1 MLSAPTTY
9 DPELEHEAH
18 EDFVAEQ
25 RDKAIDTYL
34 DRIASMSAR
43 DWTRMLTH
51 AETPPDPWADKDEF
65 CEQIG
70 VLAKEAF
77 EKGLGM

>member
-9 DPELEHEAH
+9 DPELEREAY

-34 DRIASMSAR
+34 DRLASMSAR

-51 AETPPDPWADKDEF
+51 FETPPTPWADDDEF
-65 CEQIG
+65 CRLVGE
-70 VLAKEAF
+70 LAKESF